1 MQQKITL
8 GLKLRAIIFYLG
20 FILSAFWFG
29 ASGMI
34 VFGLLPFNIRR
45 RYVLLWNHFICWW
58 LKLICGVRYQVIG
71 KENIS
76 DEVVV
81 VLSKH
86 QSSLETFYLQLMF
99 QPLSTILK
107 RELLRIPGFGWG
119 LSLLKPI
126 AIDRGNPRQALRQV
140 MDTGKER
147 LAEGISVLI
156 FPEGTRT
163 DPGAT
168 AKHAKSGSA
177 LAVAA
182 NVPVIPVAHNA
193 GEFWPN
199 NTFVKFPGTVTLSVG
214 PRIDS
219 LGKTAE
225 QLKEEARAW
234 IDQESAVIAGYR
246 NS

>member
-1 MQQKITL
+1 MHQQITL
-8 GLKLRAIIFYLG
+8 GLKLRSIIFYLG
-20 FILSAFWFG
+20 SGLSALWFG
-29 ASGMI
+29 TTGMI
-34 VFGLLPFNIRR
+34 FFGLLPFNIRR
-45 RYVLLWNHFICWW
+45 QYLLLWNRFVCWW
-58 LKLICGVRYQVIG
+58 LKITCGIDHQIIG
-71 KENIS
+71 AENIS
-76 DEVVV
+76 HDVAV

-86 QSSLETFYLQLMF
+86 QSSLETIYLQLMF

-163 DPGAT
+163 APGST

-182 NVPVIPVAHNA
+182 AVPVIPVAHNA

-199 NTFVKFPGTVTLSVG
+199 NSFVKFPGTVVISVG
-214 PRIDS
+214 ERIES
-219 LGKTAE
+219 TGKTAE
-225 QLKEEARAW
+225 QLKEEVRLW
-234 IDQESAVIAGYR
+234 IDSESEAIAQR
-246 NS
+246 